1 MKTYILLTKL
11 LVVRLLYI
19 FVIASL
25 VFSCIPRKNYILL
38 QNKTTPPPDSVTLKV
53 IKETYKV
60 RPGDVLYVR
69 VLSLDEEAVKIFNIE
84 SQTQRGQGGGASSA
98 AGVGALGYM
107 SGYTLDDEGRI
118 RMPMIGHIYVQGL
131 SLLQI
136 DSLLE
141 KKLSIYLKD
150 VIVKVRLLSFKITVM
165 GEVGSQGTQTVQ
177 AERYTILEAIGAAG
191 GIGDFGNRKKIELM
205 RATTDGYIVYN
216 IDMTDQSIVQSKNFF
231 MAPNDVL
238 YVRPITAKMVRLNY
252 PVYGYI
258 TTGISAILLTISLLS
273 RFSQ

>member
-1 MKTYILLTKL
+1 
-11 LVVRLLYI
+11 
-19 FVIASL
+19 
-25 VFSCIPRKNYILL
+25 
-38 QNKTTPPPDSVTLKV
+38 
-53 IKETYKV
+53 
-60 RPGDVLYVR
+60 
-69 VLSLDEEAVKIFNIE
+69 
-84 SQTQRGQGGGASSA
+84 
-98 AGVGALGYM
+98 
-107 SGYTLDDEGRI
+107 
-118 RMPMIGHIYVQGL
+118 
-131 SLLQI
+131 
-136 DSLLE
+136 
-141 KKLSIYLKD
+141 
-150 VIVKVRLLSFKITVM
+150 M